1 MDRGP
6 HTLQSYRMISAAAI
20 LVTNVDGNEPER
32 ASVVTCDLH
41 GLRLRISSDNDVF
54 VPFAN
59 LVLVCVRPPLG
70 RSTYLV
76 IRPSSGRLSAE
87 PRRQYP
93 GASRDEETRRR
104 LGIQAVVTR
113 PGAKGPREAS
123 HVAKVSVWGVDNAN
137 VLVTGAQVRP
147 RAARERVGL
156 GPTPSTCDSDAA

>member
-1 MDRGP
+1 VDRGP

-87 PRRQYP
+87 ARRQYP

-113 PGAKGPREAS
+113 PGAILGFRQIFHATRAVKATAATSESLSRRKGI
-123 HVAKVSVWGVDNAN
+123 H
-137 VLVTGAQVRP
+137 
-147 RAARERVGL
+147 L
-156 GPTPSTCDSDAA
+156 GRR